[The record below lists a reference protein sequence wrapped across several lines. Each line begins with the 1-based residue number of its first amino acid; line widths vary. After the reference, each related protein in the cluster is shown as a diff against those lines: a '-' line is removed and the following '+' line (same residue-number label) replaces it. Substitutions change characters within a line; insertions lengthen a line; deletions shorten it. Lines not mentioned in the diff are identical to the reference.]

1 MQDHFKTGLPMSRH
15 LRRFVRA
22 LWVVLTAAVVAPGA
36 FAQSASLPLRA
47 EARVAAGDT
56 SPDARQ
62 RAAIEA
68 HRLLWRDAATRLQ
81 ARSEIKAA
89 QLSAAQVRAYAAA
102 LIEVTEQKSTTAASA
117 SAPASRVAV
126 TGTMNA
132 AELATRMLKLRKDQD
147 ATFDLLAAWADLQQ
161 LQDWKAFKVRLLT
174 AKATAAMARTEPATI
189 GGRAPLPDARKRAR
203 ALVDEAL
210 ALSPGAPY
218 AQLALGDLF
227 IDEQKAVEAEAE
239 YRKALGGLPDSSE
252 AHRRLAEA
260 LRLQGDLDEA
270 AIELAA
276 AIELDPRSARAHT
289 DLALVHRGSG
299 RNKEAIA
306 EYRTAI
312 ALDPDL
318 IDARNN
324 LAITLAGERQLE
336 AAVAEFREMTR
347 IDPDSASGYY
357 NMATVLA
364 DLDLDVESAAALR
377 EVIRINPNHYNAH
390 YNIGELFRL
399 DNKYDD
405 AAKAFKEFLRLAPGD
420 TAAGRRNIE
429 RAKRLIEQFENE
441 NATPPDTPR
450 NTAPGSMSRPGQGR

>member
-1 MQDHFKTGLPMSRH
+1 MFSH

-22 LWVVLTAAVVAPGA
+22 PLVVIAATAAAPA
-36 FAQSASLPLRA
+36 FAQPASVPLRA

-62 RAAIEA
+62 RAAIAA
-68 HRLLWRDAATRLQ
+68 HRLLWRDAAARLQ
-81 ARSEIKAA
+81 ARAEIKVAR
-89 QLSAAQVRAYAAA
+89 LSAAQVSAYTAA
-102 LIEVTEQKSTTAASA
+102 LLDVSEQNATAASSA
-117 SAPASRVAV
+117 SPSAASSGSAAASRVGVAS
-126 TGTMNA
+126 TMNISA
-132 AELATRMLKLRKDQD
+132 LTTRMLKLRKDQD
-147 ATFDLLAAWADLQQ
+147 ATFDLLAAWTDLQQ
-161 LQDWKAFKVRLLT
+161 LQDPTAFKVRLLT
-174 AKATAAMARTEPATI
+174 AKASAAMARTEPATI
-189 GGRAPLPDARKRAR
+189 GGRAPLPDGRKRAR

-210 ALSPGAPY
+210 ALSPGAAS

-239 YRKALGGLPDSSE
+239 YRKAVGGLPDSSE

-270 AIELAA
+270 AVELGT
-276 AIELDPRSARAHT
+276 AIRLDAKSARAHT
-289 DLALVHRGSG
+289 DLALVHRGQG
-299 RNKEAIA
+299 QNEEAIA
-306 EYRTAI
+306 EYRKAI

-318 IDARNN
+318 IDAHNN
-324 LAITLAGERQLE
+324 LAITLASERQLE

-405 AAKAFKEFLRLAPGD
+405 AAKEFKEFLRLAPGD
-420 TAAGRRNIE
+420 TAAGRRNID

>member
-1 MQDHFKTGLPMSRH
+1 MFSH

-22 LWVVLTAAVVAPGA
+22 LLVIIAATAAPPGA

-47 EARVAAGDT
+47 EVRVAAGDN

-62 RAAIEA
+62 RAAIAA
-68 HRLLWRDAATRLQ
+68 HRLLWRDAAARLQ
-81 ARSEIKAA
+81 ARADIKAA
-89 QLSAAQVRAYAAA
+89 QLSAAKVSAYTAA
-102 LIEVTEQKSTTAASA
+102 LLEVSEQNATAAS
-117 SAPASRVAV
+117 SAVSSRSAAANRVGV
-126 TGTMNA
+126 TATMNV
-132 AELATRMLKLRKDQD
+132 AELTMRMLKLRKDQD
-147 ATFDLLAAWADLQQ
+147 TTFDLLAAWADLQQ
-161 LQDWKAFKVRLLT
+161 LQDPRAFQVRLLT
-174 AKATAAMARTEPATI
+174 AKASAAMARTEPATI
-189 GGRAPLPDARKRAR
+189 GGRAPLPDSRKRAR
-203 ALVDEAL
+203 ALVDKAL

-239 YRKALGGLPDSSE
+239 YRKAVGGLPDSSE

-270 AIELAA
+270 AAA
-276 AIELDPRSARAHT
+276 LGTAIRLDPKSARAHT
-289 DLALVHRGSG
+289 DLALVHRGNG
-299 RNKEAIA
+299 QNKEAIA
-306 EYRTAI
+306 EYRKAI

-318 IDARNN
+318 IDAHNN
-324 LAITLAGERQLE
+324 LAITLASERQLE

-390 YNIGELFRL
+390 YNLGELFRL

-405 AAKAFKEFLRLAPGD
+405 AAKQFKEFLRLAPGD
-420 TAAGRRNIE
+420 TAAGRRNVE
-429 RAKRLIEQFENE
+429 RAKLLIEQFENE

-450 NTAPGSMSRPGQGR
+450 NTAPGSMSRPGQGQ